1 MKIHYSCLSYDE
13 LSKDHLYALLA
24 LRQEVFVV
32 EQHCPYLDADGKDQQ
47 AYHLLGLTE
56 NGALATYARLLP
68 AGSSYQNYA
77 AIGRVITAPFAR
89 GQKLGRT
96 LMTTAIERVKAIWGA
111 VPIKL
116 SAQAHLRGYYS
127 SVGFNPVGEIYL
139 EDGIPHVGMV
149 YGGEERI
156 DSGKSIVI

>member
-1 MKIHYSCLSYDE
+1 MTIEYHCRAFDE
-13 LSKDHLYALLA
+13 LSKAQLYALLA

-47 AYHLLGLTE
+47 AWHLLGQTTD
-56 NGALATYARLLP
+56 GRLATYARLLP
-68 AGSSYQNYA
+68 VGASYADYA

-89 GQKLGRT
+89 GKGLGRP
-96 LMTTAIERVKAIWGA
+96 LMRRAVAMVRDIWGE

-116 SAQAHLRGYYS
+116 SAQAHLQAYYR
-127 SVGFNPVGEIYL
+127 SVGFEPVGDLYL

-149 YGGEERI
+149 YRPL
-156 DSGKSIVI
+156 S